1 MLPRDQTIMATHLL
15 AIDQGT
21 TSSRAIVFDGGGRI
35 CAVGQ
40 QEFAQHFPEDGWV
53 EHDLEDIWNS
63 TLAVCRE
70 AIASAG
76 LSASDIRAIGITN
89 QRETTALWDRES
101 GKPLGRA
108 IVWQDRRTAR
118 HCESLRG
125 QGVESMVM
133 RRTGLLLDPYFTG
146 TKLAWMLD
154 NIPGARERAER
165 GELAFG
171 TIDSFLLWRL
181 TGGKVHA
188 TDATNASRTL
198 LFNIHRQCWDDEL
211 LSLLNIPASVLP
223 EVLDSAADFGETLP
237 ELLGESVPVAA
248 MIGDQQAATVGQ
260 ACFEPGMVKS
270 TYGTGCFV
278 MLNTGTVAVTSQ
290 NRLLTTVAYRLNG
303 KVTYALEGSI
313 FVAGAAVQWLRD
325 GLHLIGSASQMQ
337 ELAESVCSS
346 NGVYMVP
353 AFTGLG
359 APYWDP
365 DARGAI
371 LGITRDTQIA
381 HIARATLEA
390 VCYQSRDLLDAM
402 RSDGAEV
409 EALRVDGG
417 MVVNDW
423 LMQRLADT
431 VGCDCQRP
439 EVIETT
445 ALGAACLAGLQVG
458 VFSSLDDFQQRWS
471 AERSFKP
478 AMTEVERERRYHG
491 WKAAVARVR
500 TQSS

>member
-1 MLPRDQTIMATHLL
+1 MTAYLL

-21 TSSRAIVFDGGGRI
+21 TSSRAIVFDDAGQVRG
-35 CAVGQ
+35 VGQ
-40 QEFAQHFPEDGWV
+40 REFPQYFPADGWV
-53 EHDLEDIWNS
+53 EHDLEAIWQS
-63 TLAVCRE
+63 TVTVCRE
-70 AIASAG
+70 AIAAAG
-76 LSASDIRAIGITN
+76 LEAGAISAIGITN
-89 QRETTALWDRES
+89 QRETTALWDRAS
-101 GKPLGRA
+101 GEPLGRA

-118 HCESLRG
+118 QCELLRRE
-125 QGVESMVM
+125 GVESMVS
-133 RRTGLLLDPYFTG
+133 RRTGLLLDPYFSG

-154 NIPGARERAER
+154 NIPTARARAER

-181 TGGKVHA
+181 TGGRVHA

-198 LFNIHRQCWDDEL
+198 LFNIHEQCWDDEL
-211 LSLLNIPASVLP
+211 LSLFDIPASVLP
-223 EVLDSAADFGETLP
+223 EVRDSAADFGHCDASLFGASLP
-237 ELLGESVPVAA
+237 IAA

-260 ACFEPGMVKS
+260 ACFETGMVKS

-278 MLNTGTVAVTSQ
+278 MLNTGDTPVTSN
-290 NRLLTTVAYRLNG
+290 NRLLTTVAYRLAG
-303 KVTYALEGSI
+303 RTTYALEGSI

-337 ELAESVCSS
+337 ELAESVSSS

-371 LGITRDTQIA
+371 LGLTRDTGIA

-402 RSDGAEV
+402 RSDGARV

-417 MVVNDW
+417 MVINDW
-423 LMQRLADT
+423 LVQRLADT
-431 VGCDCQRP
+431 VGCDCERP
-439 EVIETT
+439 TVIETT
-445 ALGAACLAGLQVG
+445 ALGAASLAGLQSG
-458 VFSSLDDFQQRWS
+458 VFASLEEISGRWR
-471 AERSFKP
+471 AEKTFSPRMSE
-478 AMTEVERERRYHG
+478 ADRERRYHG
-491 WKAAVARVR
+491 WKQAVARVR
-500 TQSS
+500 G